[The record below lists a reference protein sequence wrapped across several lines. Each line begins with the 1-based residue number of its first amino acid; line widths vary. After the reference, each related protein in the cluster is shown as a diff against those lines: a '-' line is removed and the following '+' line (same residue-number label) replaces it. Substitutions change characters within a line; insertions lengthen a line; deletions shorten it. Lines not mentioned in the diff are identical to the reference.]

1 MVVNEE
7 RILLPHMVRS
17 EATYHCFLRS
27 IMEVINI
34 IYFDDKL
41 GWVEDTLDLPG
52 SQKSLVNQKSNDVQ
66 PKSLNSSEEPIR

>member
-1 MVVNEE
+1 
-7 RILLPHMVRS
+7 
-17 EATYHCFLRS
+17 
-27 IMEVINI
+27 MEVINI